1 MNKAFRGFLLL
12 AAAMLPFGAGGTPYD
27 GKVFITGIYDADPS
41 DEAIPPQRNFAYK
54 ALEFFS
60 EVDITAAEAPKFAIR
75 VYNDSVT
82 AGFSAASDAAFASG
96 SSVSANSRFYAVK
109 DATAFDNLY
118 NNTAAV
124 QDWNDRNGGPANV
137 VYEGTQ
143 LLNFD
148 GNDVYQLVYYPNGI
162 GSPAGLVVLD
172 TYGQTNYPGAPN
184 VPPVP
189 SFSYDNS
196 WAYRLST
203 TKGNGAV
210 FNPAQWVIPGAN
222 AIQNFTMAQSTE
234 TIPFGTYMAVPE
246 PSTLAFGLA
255 GIILLKLRRR
265 V

>member
-1 MNKAFRGFLLL
+1 MNKAFRAFLLL
-12 AAAMLPFGAGGTPYD
+12 AAAMSPFGAGGTPYD

-41 DEAIPPQRNFAYK
+41 DEAIPPLRNFAYK

-82 AGFSAASDAAFASG
+82 AGFNPSSDAAFASG
-96 SSVSANSRFYAVK
+96 SSVAANSRFYAVK

-124 QDWNDRNGGPANV
+124 QDWNDRNGGPANI

-148 GNDVYQLVYYPNGI
+148 GNEVYQLVYYPNGI

-172 TYGQTNYPGAPN
+172 TYGQTNYPAPRTSRRCPPSPTTTVGPTGCPPPRATAPSSTPRSGSST
-184 VPPVP
+184 VPTP
-189 SFSYDNS
+189 SRTS
-196 WAYRLST
+196 
-203 TKGNGAV
+203 
-210 FNPAQWVIPGAN
+210 P
-222 AIQNFTMAQSTE
+222 
-234 TIPFGTYMAVPE
+234 
-246 PSTLAFGLA
+246 
-255 GIILLKLRRR
+255 
-265 V
+265 